1 MFLTG
6 KTHQIIELSN
16 NPIHDTPFVLHLTHL
31 MYTASSQSSSYE
43 TVRTYPSLVWQAF
56 WTRPRGVRLS
66 ILMIQPALPTSA
78 NKERLLVLLLLIVS
92 IATGIG
98 PS

>member
-16 NPIHDTPFVLHLTHL
+16 NPIHDPPFVLHLTHL
-31 MYTASSQSSSYE
+31 LSTASSQSSSYALLE
-43 TVRTYPSLVWQAF
+43 PTRAQCGLLDKAKGGRLRT
-56 WTRPRGVRLS
+56 
-66 ILMIQPALPTSA
+66 LMIQPALPTSA